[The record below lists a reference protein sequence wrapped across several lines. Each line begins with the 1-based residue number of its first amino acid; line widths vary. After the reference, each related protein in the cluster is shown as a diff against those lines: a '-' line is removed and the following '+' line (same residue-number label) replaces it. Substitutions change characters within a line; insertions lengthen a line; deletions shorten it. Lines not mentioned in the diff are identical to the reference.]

1 MMVDMA
7 CGWAMFVGM
16 ALMAQVIVKAG
27 SKMSLWLRS
36 GGETGA
42 VRRRLYGRLRW
53 VGGRLFALWATV
65 SAHGRELIDGGWRRI
80 GTWSVLPKG
89 GVGECRT
96 ALVTFGRCWSW

>member
-53 VGGRLFALWATV
+53 VGG
-65 SAHGRELIDGGWRRI
+65 
-80 GTWSVLPKG
+80 
-89 GVGECRT
+89 
-96 ALVTFGRCWSW
+96 